1 MTEKATQTLSK
12 TTLENSEK
20 SGYLIGGMRLLA
32 EERADLYRVFSND
45 KRILIFW
52 ILMDEDMSVK
62 AIAETV
68 GTSMQNASQHLRLM
82 RDKDI
87 VRSRRSGNEVYY
99 RVADNE
105 IGEFCRI
112 ILPIDPYA
120 VNGGI
125 EKAG

>member
-1 MTEKATQTLSK
+1 LDGKGSGNPMTEKATQTLSK

-99 RVADNE
+99 RV
-105 IGEFCRI
+105 RQ
-112 ILPIDPYA
+112 
-120 VNGGI
+120 
-125 EKAG
+125 